1 MKKIFTITLVSGGMM
16 LLSLGPSRAA
26 AQDPILTPIIV
37 NEVAPMVVDEAAPI
51 IVKLAP
57 KPKQTGLQKYEGYI
71 VHANIAQV
79 TVRAKGNDLGIQT
92 FPLNPDVAA
101 KMQKIVDNGG
111 YQYGDKVTVY
121 YDPTS
126 RTALKIKGK
135 PSRPL

>member
-1 MKKIFTITLVSGGMM
+1 MKKLFTIAAVGALGITAWGTLGV
-16 LLSLGPSRAA
+16 SRAA

-37 NEVAPMVVDEAAPI
+37 SEVAPI
-51 IVKLAP
+51 IVEKLTP
-57 KPKQTGLQKYEGYI
+57 KPKPTGLQKFEGTI

-79 TVRAKGNDLGIQT
+79 TVRARGNDLTIQT
-92 FPLNPDVAA
+92 FPLDQTVSA

-111 YQYGDKVTVY
+111 YQFGDKVTVY

-126 RTALKIKGK
+126 RTAVKIKGK

>member
-1 MKKIFTITLVSGGMM
+1 MKKTFAIAVVCALGITV
-16 LLSLGPSRAA
+16 LGTVGVSRAA

-37 NEVAPMVVDEAAPI
+37 NELEPIVVK
-51 IVKLAP
+51 VLTP
-57 KPKQTGLQKYEGYI
+57 KPKPTGLEKFEGFI
-71 VHANIAQV
+71 VHANVAQV

-126 RTALKIKGK
+126 RTAVRIKGK

>member
-16 LLSLGPSRAA
+16 LLSLGASRAA

-111 YQYGDKVTVY
+111 YQYGDKITVY

-126 RTALKIKGK
+126 RTAMKIKGK